1 MKLEDLL
8 EKELYTQ
15 VKEAID
21 AANAKEPDKLK
32 HIRYA
37 DLSEGNYVS
46 REKYSALEADKGSIA
61 EQLKTAQGLIT
72 ELKKT
77 AAGDEN
83 LQGKITEYE
92 STIAVLQKQL
102 EQEKLDSAIK
112 VALLESG
119 CRDVDYITFKLKE
132 KGELSLDDSGKVKGM
147 EDRLAALKTQFPG
160 QFETEKKN
168 RIDENRLPDAND
180 GGTGDG
186 APKSLAEALRQQYG
200 EDGNRE

>member
-1 MKLEDLL
+1 MKLEELLRNLGFSEDQIRQILEGMKENKIFTAGEENLDLRY
-8 EKELYTQ
+8 E
-15 VKEAID
+15 
-21 AANAKEPDKLK
+21 KLK
-32 HIRYA
+32 GQH
-37 DLSEGNYVS
+37 DGVTGQLN
-46 REKYSALEADKGSIA
+46 EANKLI
-61 EQLKTAQGLIT
+61 EQLKKGT
-72 ELKKT
+72 
-77 AAGDEN
+77 GDNEA
-83 LQGKITEYE
+83 LQKKITAYE
-92 STIAVLQKQL
+92 ATVAELQKQL

>member
-147 EDRLAALKTQFPG
+147 ENKLAALKTQFPG

-180 GGTGDG
+180 EGTGG
-186 APKSLAEALRQQYG
+186 ETPKSLAEALRQQYG
-200 EDGNRE
+200 EEGNRG